1 MGKADTQTVIGAWTC
16 AQTLHRSQGLKSAL
30 VSLERDVRQLVQSG
44 NVGEALQLAKK
55 TFGLCSTQALSLSPA
70 EAVSVL
76 RQAKA
81 LLDLVERN
89 TQDSVFFSALFS
101 LQLLAANSLAN
112 AFKSAHDLYQAYTT
126 LVHAI
131 ELIHNYTNPPHR
143 STLQYMASTLVNCST
158 IQLDLKMFPEAIKS
172 AEHCLHLLQ
181 SPLSRVKKSSKSVAV
196 ARSRGAALF
205 NIAVA
210 KEALGDKHDALN
222 AYMTFVQFSHECKEF
237 GETEAVSEA
246 EAAIKELQNKSPA
259 IASDI
264 QPETPS
270 LPRLSLIQH
279 KAELPSGYTDIP
291 KYYSEKRLAQLH
303 AMIARGSKS
312 TFVSSQEY
320 FGLQVKKELR
330 LDEDLKHLE
339 KWQAREGSSTD
350 RNDERKGIVKL
361 RQRRYRRRIKG
372 PAEPR
377 GLDCFCKCISALQ
390 QEPPLPA
397 PHSFSPRAALTTRT
411 PSSPR
416 KSDFFL
422 TALRPSSNISTQ
434 RHAKEEIELIM
445 SEIQTDIKSLKGSP
459 TRKVQ
464 TPQPNTQSEL
474 AASTLKPKEVPQP
487 PSLIWKGLFTSVLGA
502 GESRAQKRRAT
513 VSFKLH
519 KDIES

>member
-1 MGKADTQTVIGAWTC
+1 MGKADTQTVIGAWSC

-44 NVGEALQLAKK
+44 SVGEALQLAKK
-55 TFGLCSTQALSLSPA
+55 TLGLCSTQALDLSPA

-89 TQDSVFFSALFS
+89 THDSAFSSALFS

-112 AFKSAHDLYQAYTT
+112 AFKSAHDLYQAYTS
-126 LVHAI
+126 LVHAV
-131 ELIHNYTNPPHR
+131 ELIHNYTVPPHR

-172 AEHCLHLLQ
+172 AEHCVQLLQ
-181 SPLSRVKKSSKSVAV
+181 CPLSRVTKSSKSVAV

-210 KEALGDKHDALN
+210 QEALGDKQGALN
-222 AYMTFVQFSHECKEF
+222 AYIAFVQFSHECKEF
-237 GETEAVSEA
+237 RETETVSEA
-246 EAAIKELQNKSPA
+246 ETAIKELQNKSPA

-270 LPRLSLIQH
+270 LPRLSLTPH
-279 KAELPSGYTDIP
+279 KAQLPMGYTDIP
-291 KYYSEKRLAQLH
+291 KYYSDKRLAQLH

-312 TFVSSQEY
+312 TFVSPQEY
-320 FGLQVKKELR
+320 FGLQVKKELL
-330 LDEDLKHLE
+330 LDEDLKHFE

-350 RNDERKGIVKL
+350 RNIERKGIMKL

-372 PAEPR
+372 PTEPR
-377 GLDCFCKCISALQ
+377 GLDYFCKCISALQ
-390 QEPPLPA
+390 QEPPLPV
-397 PHSFSPRAALTTRT
+397 PHSFSPRTALTSRT

-422 TALRPSSNISTQ
+422 TALRPSSNISAQ
-434 RHAKEEIELIM
+434 RNAKEEIELMM

-459 TRKVQ
+459 TRQVQ
-464 TPQPNTQSEL
+464 TPQLNKLSEL
-474 AASTLKPKEVPQP
+474 AASVLRPKEVPP
-487 PSLIWKGLFTSVLGA
+487 PSLMWKGLFASALGA